1 MISLN
6 DDQNRKRGIYWTK
19 IVAILFVQILVLLGL
34 AAMVVRYLEWS
45 SETNRAEF
53 MSATTPSASD
63 PAHLPSASAP
73 IERVKGR
80 AACYRKL

>member
-45 SETNRAEF
+45 SETN
-53 MSATTPSASD
+53 
-63 PAHLPSASAP
+63 PAHLPRAAAP
-73 IERVKGR
+73 TERVKGR
-80 AACYRKL
+80 AACYR